1 MRLFFFRHGL
11 AEPGTD
17 RLPDHERAL
26 TAVGSE
32 RIERAVRVL
41 KALDA
46 VPAYLL
52 TSPLVRARQTA
63 EILAEGLGLTAQVR
77 PELAPGFGLP
87 ALEALV
93 ADLNDGDIMLVGHE
107 PDLSVTIG
115 ALTGGVVLMKKGGMA
130 RVDLVGYRPLR
141 GALVWLLAPRV
152 FDVLA

>member
-1 MRLFFFRHGL
+1 MRLYFFRHGL
-11 AEPGTD
+11 AEPGTE
-17 RLPDHERAL
+17 RLPDSERAL

-32 RIERAVRVL
+32 RTERAVRVL

-46 VPAYLL
+46 VPTYLL

-63 EILAEGLGLTAQVR
+63 DILADGFGLTAQIR
-77 PELAPGFGLP
+77 PELAPGFSLP

-93 ADLNDGDIMLVGHE
+93 ADLSGGDVMLVGHE

-130 RVDLVGYRPLR
+130 RVDLVGYQPLR
-141 GALVWLLAPRV
+141 GALVWLIAPRV

>member
-11 AEPGTD
+11 AEPGTE
-17 RLPDHERAL
+17 RLLDHERAL
-26 TAVGSE
+26 TDVGSE
-32 RIERAVRVL
+32 RVERAGRVL
-41 KALDA
+41 KALGA
-46 VPAYLL
+46 VPTYLL

-63 EILAEGLGLTAQVR
+63 DILAQGLGLTVQVR
-77 PELAPGFGLP
+77 PELAPGFSLP

-93 ADLNDGDIMLVGHE
+93 ADLNGGDLMLVGHE

-141 GALVWLLAPRV
+141 GALVWLIAPRV